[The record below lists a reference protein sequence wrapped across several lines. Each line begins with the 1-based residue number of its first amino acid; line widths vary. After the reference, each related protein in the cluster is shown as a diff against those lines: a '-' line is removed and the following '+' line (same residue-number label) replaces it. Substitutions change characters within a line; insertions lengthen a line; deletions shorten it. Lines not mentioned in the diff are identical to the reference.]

1 MTTEPSQEI
10 PSFKIVL
17 LGETAVGKSCLISRY
32 VNNQFLSNFVPTMGG
47 CFSTKEITYDELNKK
62 KINLQIWDTAGQE
75 KYRSITKM
83 FYKDA
88 SAAILVYDIT
98 REESFLEI
106 KNFWFKEVKE
116 NSSEDL
122 VVALVGNKK
131 DLYEYEEVKK
141 PEIEQYAKEHGAIF
155 KETSAKEGT
164 GVDEVF
170 RLIGLKLISPE
181 FYDKV
186 VNQENSRQ
194 HRLKS
199 KSSMLITNNTHNNSQ
214 FVAGGLQNST
224 MLSEGGKKKCC

>member
-1 MTTEPSQEI
+1 MTTETSQEI

-141 PEIEQYAKEHGAIF
+141 QEIEQYAKEYGAIF

-181 FYDKV
+181 FYEKV

-199 KSSMLITNNTHNNSQ
+199 KSSMLITNNSNNNSQ

-224 MLSEGGKKKCC
+224 RISEGGNKKCC